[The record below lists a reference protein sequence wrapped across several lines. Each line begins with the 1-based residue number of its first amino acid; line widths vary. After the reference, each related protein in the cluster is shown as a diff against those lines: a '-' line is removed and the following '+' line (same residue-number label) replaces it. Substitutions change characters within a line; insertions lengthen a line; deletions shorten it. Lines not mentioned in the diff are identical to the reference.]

1 MGAACSSS
9 GGKNRR
15 TAPAE
20 YVLEGQPAAP
30 PTTTFPSATPAVA
43 TAPAA
48 ASSSSAAAHAAST
61 PIVDAIRAGDAAA
74 VARIL
79 DREPSVAQ
87 QHGLLH
93 IAAELG
99 EADIV
104 DMLLAGGAD
113 MSAVDD
119 DGQTPLHNAVA
130 NGRHTAVEK
139 LTARQP
145 CQELRITDNYKMLPL
160 HLACEDGDP
169 LLIALLLARGAC
181 GTPATPTRP
190 KPPSASAS
198 DAQLSTTSEGDEPP
212 SPGAS
217 SPMSTRR
224 KQLLAMQKAHGGSAI
239 FIARNHEHHEAVELL
254 QRAASGESIPMPDL
268 SELSKKQ
275 SAPAG

>member
-1 MGAACSSS
+1 MQAAGRGPRSA
-9 GGKNRR
+9 RR
-15 TAPAE
+15 NE
-20 YVLEGQPAAP
+20 
-30 PTTTFPSATPAVA
+30 SRRVA
-43 TAPAA
+43 
-48 ASSSSAAAHAAST
+48 
-61 PIVDAIRAGDAAA
+61 DAIRAGDAAS

-79 DREPSVAQ
+79 DQEPSVAQ

-169 LLIALLLARGAC
+169 LLIALLLGAAAIDFARGS
-181 GTPATPTRP
+181 RR
-190 KPPSASAS
+190 
-198 DAQLSTTSEGDEPP
+198 DAAAD
-212 SPGAS
+212 GA
-217 SPMSTRR
+217 RR
-224 KQLLAMQKAHGGSAI
+224 KD
-239 FIARNHEHHEAVELL
+239 E
-254 QRAASGESIPMPDL
+254 
-268 SELSKKQ
+268 
-275 SAPAG
+275 